1 MTRRLLLSYLTV
13 TVVVLL
19 LLEISLAVFFQQREL
34 NRLTVDVER
43 DATVLA
49 TIYEDALEKEQTPD
63 PLAAQDYAS
72 DTTARVL
79 LVDADG
85 ISLIDTEFAVDRD
98 FSTRPEV
105 ATALTGARST
115 GTRRS
120 ETLDTDLLYVAVP
133 VASGGTVHG
142 ALRLT
147 LDTHEVTERVWRFWF
162 GLVAVGLVVLAVMA
176 GVGWLIARSITRP
189 VRRLQVAAERFSSGD
204 LTTTDVDTRAPVELA
219 TLETAM
225 NDMARRLD
233 GQIRQQ
239 RAFVADASHQLRSPL
254 TALRLQLENLQSETA
269 DGGVSARLDDSIEET
284 NRLSA
289 LVNDLLQLARSEEAP
304 APVTVD
310 LGRLVWERVDTWSAV
325 ADQAEVDLRAEV
337 PDRPVLAMAIPGGM
351 EQVLDNL
358 LDNAI
363 RAAPSGTVVTAAV
376 TMSGHQAVLEVSD
389 VGPGIDDADKE
400 RALTRFWRSDTSGA
414 GTGLGLAIA
423 DSIVRS
429 SGGRLTLSDNDP
441 DGLVATVVIDA
452 AAQA

>member
-19 LLEISLAVFFQQREL
+19 LLEIPLAVFFQQREL

-233 GQIRQQ
+233 GQVRQL
-239 RAFVADASHQLRSPL
+239 APVEEA
-254 TALRLQLENLQSETA
+254 RLAEVGE
-269 DGGVSARLDDSIEET
+269 GGVHDGHDRH
-284 NRLSA
+284 R
-289 LVNDLLQLARSEEAP
+289 
-304 APVTVD
+304 
-310 LGRLVWERVDTWSAV
+310 
-325 ADQAEVDLRAEV
+325 DQ
-337 PDRPVLAMAIPGGM
+337 
-351 EQVLDNL
+351 
-358 LDNAI
+358 
-363 RAAPSGTVVTAAV
+363 
-376 TMSGHQAVLEVSD
+376 
-389 VGPGIDDADKE
+389 
-400 RALTRFWRSDTSGA
+400 
-414 GTGLGLAIA
+414 
-423 DSIVRS
+423 
-429 SGGRLTLSDNDP
+429 DP
-441 DGLVATVVIDA
+441 DEATEGRPRGHGQDDHQRVE
-452 AAQA
+452 